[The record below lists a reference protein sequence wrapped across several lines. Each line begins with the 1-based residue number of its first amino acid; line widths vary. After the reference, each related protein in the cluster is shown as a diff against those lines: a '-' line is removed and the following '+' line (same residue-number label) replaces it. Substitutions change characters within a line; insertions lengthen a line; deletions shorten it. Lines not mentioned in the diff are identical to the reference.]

1 MTLMDALEKQLQK
14 EIDDKATPPKQEE
27 TVNTQVLYEQLL
39 DKKMK
44 EMEKMF
50 SDKMNNLIASMQ
62 KKETTST
69 EDVEEKGQ
77 TDDSTTDV
85 SVT

>member
-14 EIDDKATPPKQEE
+14 EIDDKVVPKQEE

-50 SDKMNNLIASMQ
+50 SEKMDNLIKQSQ
-62 KKETTST
+62 KDTTSV
-69 EDVEEKGQ
+69 EMEEKGQ